1 MEQTAGRYGPHR
13 MLVALSHINQVISR
27 VRHDA
32 DQLLHEIIGTIY
44 DELGY
49 DVVWAAELARDGVI
63 LRAACQGQQ
72 DMDGVLDAPPPF
84 LMTQVLATTEQGRP
98 RLAHSADLGLDRA
111 ARASG
116 PAAILPAP
124 IGQNLMFALVVVKGA
139 GQTFE
144 AEEIS
149 LLQETA
155 SDAGFALNAI
165 EAARRT
171 QMAEEALRISED
183 RFRRLAEHATVG
195 IVLIQNNLYR
205 YVNPAFAQM
214 FGYDA
219 PRDIIDRLGPLDLTA
234 PDSRPSVAE
243 AIEKRVLGQIRATS
257 LQYQGL
263 RRDGR
268 TFDVE
273 EHGARTVHAQ
283 RLAVIATILDV
294 TAREASRRRLEKLA
308 AAGLALSAAQ
318 TPQQALDMA
327 AEQLPSILPC
337 DATCIVLLDHD
348 AVHVGAISTTPGM
361 HSVVAELVEA
371 GAQWGEIAVI
381 DPVIR
386 SRDTV
391 VLDAV
396 QISATPHQ
404 ESAARSF
411 AGAPLVVRGEVFGC
425 LCAEATTTERF
436 TEEDGRHL
444 RLFAD
449 HVAAT
454 LQHLRLVS
462 SLETE
467 RNRLRLLNK
476 LSHALAE
483 TLQVQEVAARALAQ
497 IGGILK
503 SEIGLLF
510 LWDTPTKTL
519 TLAGAEG
526 IDAASAALLAKS
538 LADAGPTLIDRIEEW
553 HLSGGTGP
561 APYRAILDI
570 AGHRDEAKVVDV
582 PLEAHGEFVGALSF
596 TSRSGARGFDPDDTA
611 LAAALVAPVALA
623 LQNARFYE
631 RAESQA
637 QAMAS
642 ALRRQEE
649 LDRMKDELIQNVSH
663 ELRTPLALV
672 MGYAELLAS
681 GRLGELVDVQA
692 EAMDIIVRRSRM
704 LRSLVEDISLL
715 WHLERR
721 IEDFEP
727 VDLQETV
734 TMAVA
739 EFQAQASSKGL
750 SITADTPAT
759 PVTVLGVPLQLRRVL
774 DNLIGNTLKFTPA
787 GGSINV
793 TLTSDGQAATI
804 GVTDSGIGVP
814 EEHLERIFE
823 RFYQVDGSSKRKYG
837 GTGLGLALVR
847 AIVERHRGT
856 IWAESPVSDCQ
867 ERPGTRVIFHLP
879 LLEAPGVPHHHRTV
893 YLG

>member
-1 MEQTAGRYGPHR
+1 MEQIAGRYGPNR
-13 MLVALSHINQVISR
+13 MLVALSHISQVISR

-32 DQLLHEIIGTIY
+32 DRLLREITETIH

-49 DVVWAAELARDGVI
+49 DVVWAAELARDGIV
-63 LRAACQGQQ
+63 LRAACEGQQ
-72 DMDGVLDAPPPF
+72 DMAGILNAPPPC
-84 LMTQVLATTEQGRP
+84 LMSQVLAAAEQARP

-124 IGQNLMFALVVVKGA
+124 IGQNLTFALVVVKGA

-155 SDAGFALNAI
+155 NDAGFALDAI

-195 IVLIQNNLYR
+195 IVLIQNDLYR

-219 PRDIIDRLGPLDLTA
+219 PRDIIDQLGPLDLTA
-234 PDSRPSVAE
+234 QESRPLVAE
-243 AIEKRVLGQIRATS
+243 AIEKRVLGQIRAAS
-257 LQYQGL
+257 LQYRGL
-263 RRDGR
+263 RRDGK

-294 TAREASRRRLEKLA
+294 TAREASRRRLERLA

-327 AEQLPSILPC
+327 VEQLPSILPC

-348 AVHVGAISTTPGM
+348 AAHIGAISAAPGTQ
-361 HSVVAELVEA
+361 SIVADLVSA
-371 GAQWGEIAVI
+371 GAPWGEIAAI

-386 SRDTV
+386 TRDTV

-396 QISATPHQ
+396 RLSAADQQ

-425 LCAEATTTERF
+425 LCAEAIATEQF
-436 TEEDGRHL
+436 SEEDGRHL

-467 RNRLRLLNK
+467 RNRLRLLNR

-503 SEIGLLF
+503 SEISLLF
-510 LWDTPTKTL
+510 LWNAPTKVL

-526 IDAASAALLAKS
+526 IDAASAALLAKH
-538 LADAGPTLIDRIEEW
+538 LADAGPDLADQIEEW
-553 HLSGGTGP
+553 HPAGGTGP
-561 APYRAILDI
+561 APCRTIMNVL
-570 AGHRDEAKVVDV
+570 GHNDDLQVLDV
-582 PLEAHGEFVGALSF
+582 PLEAHGEFVGVLSF
-596 TSRSGARGFDPDDTA
+596 ASRSTRGFDPDDTA
-611 LAAALVAPVALA
+611 LAAALAPPVALA

-672 MGYAELLAS
+672 MGYAEMLAS
-681 GRLGELVDVQA
+681 GRLGELAAEQA
-692 EAMDIIVRRSRM
+692 DAMDIIVRRSRM

-727 VDLQETV
+727 VNLQETV
-734 TMAVA
+734 RTAVSD
-739 EFQAQASSKGL
+739 FQAQASSRGL
-750 SITADTPAT
+750 SITADTPPT

-774 DNLIGNTLKFTPA
+774 DNLIGNALKFTPS
-787 GGSINV
+787 GGSISV

-814 EEHLERIFE
+814 KEHLEQIFE

-856 IWAESPVSDCQ
+856 IRAESPVFDCQ
-867 ERPGTRVIFHLP
+867 ERPGTRIIFHLP
-879 LLEAPGVPHHHRTV
+879 LWEAPNDTPATEPSV
-893 YLG
+893 

>member
-1 MEQTAGRYGPHR
+1 MEQTTSRYGPNR
-13 MLVALSHINQVISR
+13 LLVALSHINQVISR

-32 DQLLHEIIGTIY
+32 DRLLREISRTIY

-49 DVVWAAELARDGVI
+49 EVVWAAELSLDGDVI
-63 LRAACQGQQ
+63 RAACQGQQ
-72 DMDGVLDAPPPF
+72 NVSGILKAPPPS
-84 LMTQVLATTEQGRP
+84 LTVQVLATAAQGRP

-111 ARASG
+111 VRAAG

-124 IGQNLMFALVVVKGA
+124 IGQSLTFALVVVKST

-144 AEEIS
+144 AEEVS

-155 SDAGFALNAI
+155 SDAGYALDAI

-195 IVLIQNNLYR
+195 IVLIQNDLYR

-234 PDSRPSVAE
+234 PESRPMVSE
-243 AIEKRVLGQIRATS
+243 AIEKRVQGQVRAAS
-257 LQYQGL
+257 LQYRGL

-268 TFDVE
+268 SFDVE

-294 TAREASRRRLEKLA
+294 TAREASRRRLERLA

-327 AEQLPSILPC
+327 VEQLPSILPC

-348 AVHVGAISTTPGM
+348 AAHIAARSADPHVPSGIAS
-361 HSVVAELVEA
+361 LVDA
-371 GAQWGEIAVI
+371 GVPWREIQAI

-386 SRDTV
+386 KRDTV

-396 QISATPHQ
+396 HQSLAADDGTP
-404 ESAARSF
+404 AGSF

-425 LCAEATTTERF
+425 LCAESSATEQF
-436 TEEDGRHL
+436 TAEDGRHL

-462 SLETE
+462 SLEAE
-467 RNRLRLLNK
+467 RNRLRLLNT

-497 IGGILK
+497 IGAVLR
-503 SEIGLLF
+503 SETSLLL
-510 LWDTPTKTL
+510 LWDSL
-519 TLAGAEG
+519 TGALALAGTDGISAE
-526 IDAASAALLAKS
+526 AADLLTQR
-538 LADAGPTLIDRIEEW
+538 LADAGSELTDGIGKW
-553 HLSGGTGP
+553 HPANCVILGP
-561 APYRAILDI
+561 HRVTMRELGFGDAQVLDI
-570 AGHRDEAKVVDV
+570 
-582 PLEAHGEFVGALSF
+582 PLEAHGEFVGLLSF
-596 TSRSGARGFDPDDTA
+596 ATLNARGFDPDDAA
-611 LAAALVAPVALA
+611 LAAALAPPVALA

-631 RAESQA
+631 HAESQA
-637 QAMAS
+637 SAMAS

-672 MGYAELLAS
+672 MGYAEMLAS
-681 GRLGELVDVQA
+681 GRLGELATEQA
-692 EAMDIIVRRSRM
+692 DAMDIIVRRSRM

-715 WHLERR
+715 WHLDRR

-727 VDLQETV
+727 VDLRETV
-734 TMAVA
+734 DTAVA
-739 EFQAQASSKGL
+739 DFQAQASSRGL
-750 SITADTPAT
+750 DISAVTPPA
-759 PVTVLGVPLQLRRVL
+759 PVTVLGVALQLRRVL
-774 DNLIGNTLKFTPA
+774 DNLVGNALKFTPA
-787 GGSINV
+787 GGDISV
-793 TLTSDGQAATI
+793 RLTIDDEVATI
-804 GVTDSGIGVP
+804 EVTDSGIGVP
-814 EEHLERIFE
+814 EEHLEQIFE
-823 RFYQVDGSSKRKYG
+823 RFFQVDGSSKRKYG

-856 IWAESPVSDCQ
+856 IRAESPVFDTE
-867 ERPGTRVIFHLP
+867 ERPGTRIIVNLP
-879 LLEAPGVPHHHRTV
+879 LFEGRDATSSTETSQ
-893 YLG
+893 